1 MDYSLIGNEIKQ
13 KRKNKK
19 ITQKILANRA
29 GISQSF
35 ISKIESGI
43 HSIDFHL
50 IEKIAIFLEIDTR
63 GFIYK
68 ETEQQLTERT
78 INFVNKTDRLLKNY
92 QYDEVKRLMLKEKRV
107 DYSNNISLQK
117 AFLRLEGRTA
127 FIENRELD
135 EVIHYFQSALD
146 MHSVTQCDLTQDVEN
161 YASLANCYA
170 DCRNFIKAIEYYQ
183 KALTLL
189 NQYSLYNKVR
199 LKIRVLYNL
208 AKSYREQLAFSKA
221 YTYIEEAISLSIE
234 NENMG
239 ILHHLY
245 YQKAMILNQMK
256 LLPECIK
263 MLDKSSHYAH
273 EMGYS
278 EAYPFLDS
286 FQLILELNKHDI
298 WEYKGKWLTVYKK
311 EEMFLLYTKLLPHT

>member
-1 MDYSLIGNEIKQ
+1 MDYSLIGKAIKH
-13 KRKNKK
+13 KRTNKK
-19 ITQKILANRA
+19 ITQRVLANTT

-50 IEKIAIFLEIDTR
+50 IEKIALFLEIDTR
-63 GFIYK
+63 GFIHK
-68 ETEQQLTERT
+68 ETEHQQTERT
-78 INFVNKTDRLLKNY
+78 LNFVNKTDKLLKNY
-92 QYDEVKRLMLKEKRV
+92 QYDEVKRLMLTEKRV

-127 FIENRELD
+127 FIESKELE
-135 EVIHYFQSALD
+135 EVTHFFQSALK
-146 MHSVTQCDLTQDVEN
+146 MQSSTICELTQDVEN
-161 YASLANCYA
+161 YTSLANCYA
-170 DCRNFIKAIEYYQ
+170 DCGNFLDAVENYQ
-183 KALTLL
+183 KALALL
-189 NQYSLYNKVR
+189 NQYSLYSKIR

-208 AKSYREQLAFSKA
+208 AKIYREQFAFSKA
-221 YTYIEEAISLSIE
+221 HTYIEEAISISIE

-245 YQKAMILNQMK
+245 YQKAMILNQLK
-256 LLPECIK
+256 LLPECRK
-263 MLDKSSHYAH
+263 MLDKSFHYAH

-286 FQLILELNKHDI
+286 FRLLLELNEHGI

-311 EEMFLLYTKLLPHT
+311 EEIFLLYTKLLP